1 MPGERTLIAVIDGHD
16 GTLTEALEAA
26 LPEDAE
32 PPLIITAAGAVE
44 GAALI
49 DELAHAR
56 GRRADLLLIDL
67 GLPEGKGA
75 DLVARAR
82 RADRLAACPIIAVGG
97 AASSGEVRQL
107 PGVST
112 LPPLRGYADFERLS
126 RLLRELLELEP
137 G

>member
-26 LPEDAE
+26 LPEEGE
-32 PPLIITAAGAVE
+32 PPLIVTAEGAIE

-56 GRRADLLLIDL
+56 GRRADLLVVDL
-67 GLPEGKGA
+67 GLADGA
-75 DLVARAR
+75 ALVARAR
-82 RADRLAACPIIAVGG
+82 RADRLAACPILAVGG
-97 AASSGEVRQL
+97 PAPGGEARQL

-126 RLLRELLELEP
+126 RLVRELLGSEAD
-137 G
+137 

>member
-1 MPGERTLIAVIDGHD
+1 MPGERSLIAVIDGHH

-26 LPEDAE
+26 LPEDGE
-32 PPLIITAAGAVE
+32 PPLIVTADGAVE

-56 GRRADLLLIDL
+56 GRRADLLIIDL
-67 GLPEGKGA
+67 GLAAGA

-82 RADRLAACPIIAVGG
+82 RADRLADCPILAVGG
-97 AASSGEVRQL
+97 PAPSGAARQL

-112 LPPLRGYADFERLS
+112 MPPLRGYADFERLS
-126 RLLRELLELEP
+126 RLLRELLA
-137 G
+137 GHAG

>member
-1 MPGERTLIAVIDGHD
+1 MAAERTLIAVIDGED

-26 LPEDAE
+26 LPEDGE
-32 PPLIITAAGAVE
+32 PPLIVTAAGAVE

-56 GRRADLLLIDL
+56 GRRADLLVVDL
-67 GLPEGKGA
+67 GLADGA
-75 DLVARAR
+75 ALVARAR
-82 RADRLAACPIIAVGG
+82 RAERLAACPILAVGG
-97 AASSGEVRQL
+97 PVPSGEARQL

-112 LPPLRGYADFERLS
+112 LPPLRGYADFQRLS
-126 RLLRELLELEP
+126 RLVRELLE